1 MMNGEASNDVLP
13 CGKNCVPFHV
23 FDHEISH
30 IKVRLNSG
38 DKALDELPKLVK
50 AVEGLTA
57 KVGETKDIV
66 EAWGSIQGFGK
77 TMKTVGVIIKVAA
90 TISSGIA
97 IIYFLFV
104 DPHRAIEQL
113 KEFGK

>member
-1 MMNGEASNDVLP
+1 MMNGESSNDAMP

-23 FDHEISH
+23 FDHEILN

-38 DKALDELPKLVK
+38 DKALDELPNLVK
-50 AVEGLTA
+50 AVERLTA

-77 TMKTVGVIIKVAA
+77 TMKTVGMIIKVAA

-104 DPHRAIEQL
+104 DPHRAFEHF
-113 KEFGK
+113 KELSK